1 MVISTW
7 NFIKPIFIIPPWN
20 RFFYKHYFLIL
31 PGFPHSEYWYVFMD
45 VNKTNQ
51 MQSTKL
57 WGRHREREKK
67 AQSSHEGKYVRECP
81 CSWEVRA
88 KVVRE

>member
-1 MVISTW
+1 
-7 NFIKPIFIIPPWN
+7 
-20 RFFYKHYFLIL
+20 
-31 PGFPHSEYWYVFMD
+31 MD

-51 MQSTKL
+51 IQSAKL
-57 WGRHREREKK
+57 WGRHRERKKK